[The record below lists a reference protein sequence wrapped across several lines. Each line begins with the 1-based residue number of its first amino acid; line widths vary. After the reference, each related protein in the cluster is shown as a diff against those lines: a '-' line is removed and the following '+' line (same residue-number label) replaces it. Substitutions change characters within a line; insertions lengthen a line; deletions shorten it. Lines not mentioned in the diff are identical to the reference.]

1 MKGFMTDMFKRTIT
15 AFLSILMFTMFSVTV
30 SAADVYDLTFD
41 ISCNNKHDVTV
52 KQGDII
58 TVDFYMERTD
68 KQESFDLN
76 SYQNEIEY
84 DKTFFEL
91 IVPDRWNFRYTPAAD
106 AEVDDTRLAGG
117 QKVVKIAQVDAYG
130 LNHIEWIG
138 SFQLKVIA
146 ESGSSVVKSS
156 RQKAKNTDLVASNI
170 SSIDLKVTI
179 GTPYTVTYS
188 EEIFD
193 RTKTA
198 KEAFEGV
205 DYQGKILDSVYDEIY
220 DWTVSYEIGGIIK
233 NADISGSSFTIPKED
248 ITGDIT
254 LDYSKQLNV
263 RIYIEPYAPGITLVR
278 VEGAKEGYTFA
289 GNKMI
294 KSANSEN
301 MGAWIIEGDINLQE
315 AESLLGVAEDA
326 SDNIYENADIS
337 QNGKINLNDLAI
349 VLGCS
354 KGYYSSTTVKDV
366 TRYLLSDMDGDREV
380 TDSDYDEIVNAYK
393 AS

>member
-1 MKGFMTDMFKRTIT
+1 MFKIT
-15 AFLSILMFTMFSVTV
+15 VTALLSILMFAMLSVTV
-30 SAADVYDLTFD
+30 VAVDAYDITFD
-41 ISCNNKHDVTV
+41 ISCNNEHEVTV

-68 KQESFDLN
+68 KQETFNLS

-84 DKTFFEL
+84 DKNFFQL
-91 IVPDRWNFRYTPAAD
+91 IVPDQWNFRYTPSP
-106 AEVDDTRLAGG
+106 ESKVDDERLTGG
-117 QKVVKIAQVDAYG
+117 QKVVKIAQIDVNG
-130 LNHIEWIG
+130 LNYVEWIG

-146 ESGSSVVKSS
+146 DSGSSIVKSS
-156 RQKAKNTDLVASNI
+156 RQKAKNTDYVQSNI
-170 SSIDLKVTI
+170 TSVDLKVTI

-193 RTKTA
+193 RNKTA
-198 KEAFEGV
+198 REAFEGV

-220 DWTVSYEIGGIIK
+220 DWTVSYEIGGVIK
-233 NADISGSSFTIPKED
+233 NADISGSTFTIPKED
-248 ITGDIT
+248 IVGNIT
-254 LDYSKQLNV
+254 LDYSKQLNI

-301 MGAWIIEGDINLQE
+301 MGAWIIEGDIDLQE
-315 AESLLGVAEDA
+315 AESLLGVADTA
-326 SDNIYENADIS
+326 SDNIYENTDIS
-337 QNGKINLNDLAI
+337 QNGKTNLNDLAI

-354 KGYYSSTTVKDV
+354 KGYYSSTTAKNV
-366 TRYLLSDMDGDREV
+366 TRYLLSDIDGDREV
-380 TDSDYDEIVNAYK
+380 TQSDYDKIVTAYK